1 MSNQELSYLI
11 LLPRLPTAD
20 VGVFFLLPLFPGQG
34 RRFYARLFQ
43 TGSCWQILKALNSVN
58 SVSKLHVNDRGGKN
72 NETAGGHVEC
82 SGQIF

>member
-1 MSNQELSYLI
+1 MINQELSYLI

-20 VGVFFLLPLFPGQG
+20 VSVFFLLRLFPGQD

-43 TGSCWQILKALNSVN
+43 TCWQTLKALNSVN

-72 NETAGGHVEC
+72 NETAGHVLR
-82 SGQIF
+82 GT